1 MIGYRADP
9 GFKLLIYV
17 YSFLA
22 HMLIFFCAVS
32 FVQGAGSV
40 KPEIIDLK
48 KSSKMPFSFK
58 VSLTGRKG
66 NTYDASKKIDGA
78 DIDKIKK
85 NIFDNLNSM
94 KQKFDLAK
102 ASIPEVPK
110 IAEKPDE
117 KKIETPVPEMIEKKT
132 VSEKKVLDA
141 EKPAEKPKKADKKKK
156 EKTESKE
163 LAAEDK
169 LRIKERHPATE
180 KDKKD
185 EVEKT
190 AKDIE
195 NKENIGNKT
204 NVSETMPPAASNNNA
219 NSGSGEAGSAVYG
232 NMSGDRNSGSDIAGS
247 PDGKADASIELNR
260 VELFKSLVSEK
271 IKKGV
276 KYPER
281 CRKLGIEGKV
291 RLSFEIARNGKVL
304 NAGVNE
310 SSGNDEIDASAIAAV
325 RSGEPFLPFPQNAG
339 GETIKFVIPLNYELN
354 EE

>member
-1 MIGYRADP
+1 MSGNHRTDP
-9 GFKLLIYV
+9 GFKLLIYI

-22 HMLIFFCAVS
+22 HLLIFFCAVS
-32 FVQGAGSV
+32 FVRGAGAA
-40 KPEIIDLK
+40 KQDIIYLNK
-48 KSSKMPFSFK
+48 NAKMPFSFK

-85 NIFDNLNSM
+85 SIFENLNSM

-110 IAEKPDE
+110 ISEKPAE
-117 KKIETPVPEMIEKKT
+117 KKIETPVPEKIEKKT
-132 VSEKKVLDA
+132 VAEKKVLDA

-169 LRIKERHPATE
+169 LSIKERRPATE

-185 EVEKT
+185 EIEKT

-195 NKENIGNKT
+195 NKEKIT
-204 NVSETMPPAASNNNA
+204 IIEPQPADQAQA
-219 NSGSGEAGSAVYG
+219 NSGANDAGPAVYG
-232 NMSGDRNSGSDIAGS
+232 NMSGDRNTGTDMAGS

-260 VELFKSLVSEK
+260 IELFKSLVSEK

-276 KYPER
+276 RYPER

-291 RLSFEIARNGKVL
+291 RLSFEIARNGKVI
-304 NAGVNE
+304 NAGISQ
-310 SSGNDEIDASAIAAV
+310 SSGNGEIDASALAAV
-325 RSGEPFLPFPQNAG
+325 RSGEPFLPFPQDVR